1 MKVTRKSDYGLRAL
15 FTLSKYYGAAP
26 VSIGQIAAEHRIPDP
41 FLEKI
46 MQELREAGLIEATH
60 GRGGG
65 YLLKRHPNQIS
76 LWEVVEALDGPIALV
91 SCLDPNL
98 KCAIEEGCPTSSVW
112 TIINERFEQCLQ
124 ELTLSDILKSEQ
136 ARVL

>member
-15 FTLSKYYGAAP
+15 FTLAKSYGEAP
-26 VSIGQIAAEHRIPDP
+26 VSIGQIAIEHRIPDP

-65 YLLKRHPNQIS
+65 YLLKRRPNQIS

-91 SCLDPNL
+91 SCLDPNV

-112 TIINERFEQCLQ
+112 TLINERFEQCLK
-124 ELTLSDILKSEQ
+124 ELTLDDILKTER
-136 ARVL
+136 ARVP